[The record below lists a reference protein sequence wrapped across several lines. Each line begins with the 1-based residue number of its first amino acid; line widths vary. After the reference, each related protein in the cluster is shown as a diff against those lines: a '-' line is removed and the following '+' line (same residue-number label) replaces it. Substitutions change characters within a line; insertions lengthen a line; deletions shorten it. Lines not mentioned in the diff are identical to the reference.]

1 MKRIFTAIILT
12 ASIVGY
18 VHAADNSDSSTRKER
33 NYIREGNSLYD
44 EKRFADAE
52 VAYRKALEENA
63 MSETAMY
70 NLAAALIR
78 QSGNAD
84 PNSDNNPMSEAQ
96 SLLQGVAQSAQDIS
110 IAEKA
115 FYNLGNMAFNQQ
127 QYDQAI
133 NMYKGALRKNPD
145 NDKARENLRLAQLK
159 RQEQQNQD
167 QNQDKQDQ
175 QQNQDQNQ
183 DQQQNQDQDKD
194 KDQNQD
200 QDQQKQQ
207 NKDQQQPPQQQQGG
221 ISDANANKILKA
233 MENEENA
240 RRKVQDMQKKEAGQ
254 ARRVHGKQW

>member
-127 QYDQAI
+127 Q
-133 NMYKGALRKNPD
+133 
-145 NDKARENLRLAQLK
+145 
-159 RQEQQNQD
+159 
-167 QNQDKQDQ
+167 
-175 QQNQDQNQ
+175 
-183 DQQQNQDQDKD
+183 
-194 KDQNQD
+194 
-200 QDQQKQQ
+200 
-207 NKDQQQPPQQQQGG
+207 
-221 ISDANANKILKA
+221 
-233 MENEENA
+233 
-240 RRKVQDMQKKEAGQ
+240 
-254 ARRVHGKQW
+254 